1 MSTVIA
7 VLAQGIGE
15 GMSGEPGAN
24 VDVSLGLGGGA
35 FGVFLTT
42 LLVGALL
49 IALAPEYTDR
59 MKQSLVAEPV
69 DSFIYGVLSLVA
81 LILVTFLLVLTII
94 GIFVVIPLA
103 IAAYVLWAVGSAI
116 AFLLI
121 GERLVDAEDWKLPLL
136 VGAGING
143 ALALT
148 GVGGLVS
155 FCIGAAGFG
164 AVLRDLLA

>member
-1 MSTVIA
+1 MNKAFV
-7 VLAQGIGE
+7 VLAQAMGE
-15 GMSGEPGAN
+15 GPGFN
-24 VDVSLGLGGGA
+24 IDIQLGLGGGA

-49 IALAPEYTDR
+49 VALAPAYTDR
-59 MKQSLVAEPV
+59 MKRSLTEEPI
-69 DSFIYGVLSLVA
+69 DSFIYGVLALVG

-94 GIFVVIPLA
+94 GIFVVVPLA
-103 IAAYVLWAVGSAI
+103 ITAYVLWAVGSAI

-121 GERLVDAEDWKLPLL
+121 GERIVDAEDWKLPLL
-136 VGAGING
+136 VGAAING

-148 GVGGLVS
+148 GIGGLVS

>member
-1 MSTVIA
+1 MLQLIA
-7 VLAQGIGE
+7 IVGQAMGE
-15 GMSGEPGAN
+15 GPGMN
-24 VDVSLGLGGGA
+24 VDVSVGLGGGG

-49 IALAPEYTDR
+49 IALAPEYTER
-59 MKQSLVAEPV
+59 MKQSLVAEPA
-69 DSFIYGVLSLVA
+69 DSFIYGLLALVA
-81 LILVTFLLVLTII
+81 LILLTFLLVLSII
-94 GIFVVIPLA
+94 GILVVIPLA

-116 AFLLI
+116 AFLLS

-136 VGAGING
+136 VGAAING
-143 ALALT
+143 GLALT
-148 GVGGLVS
+148 GIGGLIS

>member
-1 MSTVIA
+1 M
-7 VLAQGIGE
+7 GE
-15 GMSGEPGAN
+15 EPGFN
-24 VDVSLGLGGGA
+24 IDIQLGLGGGA

-49 IALAPEYTDR
+49 VALAPAYTDR
-59 MKQSLVAEPV
+59 MKRSLTEEPI
-69 DSFIYGVLSLVA
+69 DSFIYGVLALVG

-94 GIFVVIPLA
+94 GIFVVVPLA
-103 IAAYVLWAVGSAI
+103 ITAYVLWAVGSAI

-121 GERLVDAEDWKLPLL
+121 GERIVDAEDWKLPLL
-136 VGAGING
+136 VGAAING

-148 GVGGLVS
+148 GIGGLVS

>member
-1 MSTVIA
+1 MNKAFV
-7 VLAQGIGE
+7 VLAQAMGE
-15 GMSGEPGAN
+15 EPGFN
-24 VDVSLGLGGGA
+24 IDIQLGLGGGA

-49 IALAPEYTDR
+49 VALAPAYTDR
-59 MKQSLVAEPV
+59 MKRSLTEEPI
-69 DSFIYGVLSLVA
+69 DSFIYGVLALVG

-94 GIFVVIPLA
+94 GIFVVVPLA
-103 IAAYVLWAVGSAI
+103 ITAYVLWAVGSAI

-121 GERLVDAEDWKLPLL
+121 GERIVDAEDWKLPLL
-136 VGAGING
+136 VGAAING

-148 GVGGLVS
+148 GIGGLVS

>member
-1 MSTVIA
+1 M
-7 VLAQGIGE
+7 GE
-15 GMSGEPGAN
+15 GPGFN
-24 VDVSLGLGGGA
+24 IDIQLGLGGGA

-49 IALAPEYTDR
+49 VALAPAYTDR
-59 MKQSLVAEPV
+59 MKRSLTEEPI
-69 DSFIYGVLSLVA
+69 DSFIYGVLALVG

-94 GIFVVIPLA
+94 GIFVVVPLA
-103 IAAYVLWAVGSAI
+103 ITAYVLWAVGSAI

-121 GERLVDAEDWKLPLL
+121 GERIVDAEDWKLPLL
-136 VGAGING
+136 VGAAING

-148 GVGGLVS
+148 GIGGLVS